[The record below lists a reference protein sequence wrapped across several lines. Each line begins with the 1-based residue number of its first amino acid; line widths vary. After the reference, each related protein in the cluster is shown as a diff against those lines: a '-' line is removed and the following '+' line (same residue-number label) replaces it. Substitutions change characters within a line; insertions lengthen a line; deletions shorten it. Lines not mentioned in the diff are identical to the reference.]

1 MPAADDREEIFAE
14 VTDRDADRRSMPG
27 PWGSSEPQAGDQ
39 GSRKASERI
48 GMIFPPSHL
57 PRDLTFYVILSLE
70 RQFRIRNRFPGRL
83 AAPGRIDRRPLWPPA
98 RKAGKESQHQG
109 QVMPGADIQDKRRKP
124 VVRWT
129 TLLAVLA
136 GGGAL
141 VALYSSSLS
150 LSGVLDGIRR
160 TIWIVPLLVCLHL
173 AQLLL
178 AGIGWRCLFTEPPA
192 SIRTFYRL
200 RIIREGIDSLLP
212 VAQVGGE
219 FVGARLLSQQG
230 VAASSATASV
240 IVDVTIE
247 LLTQL
252 VFLAAGLCTLSWLSH
267 GAAWGHWM
275 EVFLV
280 SAAVAA
286 ALLLAQRFGML
297 RLVEGL
303 LRGMAA
309 RWPAVGRVSPEGLHA
324 AALGFYRQ
332 HTALSRGCGLH
343 LLAWAMGSIETWAV
357 LNVLG
362 ISVTALAA
370 FTIESLGMAARSTGF
385 AIPAALGAQEGG
397 FVLAAAALGVP
408 VTPALTLSI
417 VKRMREVLVGFI
429 GLALWRQAIRRKV
442 AS

>member
-1 MPAADDREEIFAE
+1 
-14 VTDRDADRRSMPG
+14 
-27 PWGSSEPQAGDQ
+27 
-39 GSRKASERI
+39 
-48 GMIFPPSHL
+48 
-57 PRDLTFYVILSLE
+57 
-70 RQFRIRNRFPGRL
+70 
-83 AAPGRIDRRPLWPPA
+83 
-98 RKAGKESQHQG
+98 
-109 QVMPGADIQDKRRKP
+109 MPGADIQDKRRKP

-129 TLLAVLA
+129 TLLAALA
-136 GGGAL
+136 AGGAL
-141 VALYSSSLS
+141 VAFYSSPLS
-150 LSGVLDGIRR
+150 LSGVLEGIGK
-160 TIWIVPLLVCLHL
+160 TIRIVPALVCLHL

-178 AGIGWRCLFTEPPA
+178 AGIGWRCLFTDPPA
-192 SIRTFYRL
+192 SIGTFYRL

-230 VAASSATASV
+230 VVASRAAASV

-252 VFLAAGLCTLSWLSH
+252 VFLAVGVCTFSWLSH
-267 GAAWGHWM
+267 GAAWGRWM
-275 EVFLV
+275 EMLLV

-286 ALLLAQRFGML
+286 ALLLVQHFGML
-297 RLVEGL
+297 RVLERL
-303 LRGMAA
+303 LRGVAA
-309 RWPAVGRVSPEGLHA
+309 RWPSVGRAPLEGLHA

-332 HTALSRGCGLH
+332 PAALLRGCGLH
-343 LLAWAMGSIETWAV
+343 LLAWTMGSIETWAV

-362 ISVTALAA
+362 IPVTPLAA

-385 AIPAALGAQEGG
+385 AIPAALGVQEGG

-408 VTPALTLSI
+408 ATAALTLSL

-429 GLALWRQAIRRKV
+429 GLALWRLAIRRKV